1 MLKLMENA
9 PKKSITRDAQRLE
22 SIPIGQIKPN
32 PNQPRRVFNE
42 CSIEELSRSIRE
54 VGLLQPITVRKIN
67 TGYEIIAGERR
78 LRACKKA
85 GFTHINA
92 VIVNAYE
99 QESALLA
106 LIENLQR
113 ENLHFFEEAEG
124 YQNIIKE
131 HGFTQEELAKKVGK
145 NQSTIAN
152 KLRLLRMSQQVRTA
166 IVCNRLTERHA
177 RALLRIHDPKQQ
189 LELIEHIK
197 KKSLSV
203 QLTEGLIQ
211 KTLDKMFGE
220 EKAKG
225 GMRRVIR
232 DGRILINSMKSV
244 VDNLRAKGLDACMK
258 VDEYDSAI
266 EIHLLLPKQDVK
278 PSTGFSVL
286 G

>member
-1 MLKLMENA
+1 MLKLIDNNV
-9 PKKSITRDAQRLE
+9 KKNISRDAQRLE
-22 SIPIGQIKPN
+22 SIPIQSIRPN
-32 PNQPRRVFNE
+32 PYQPRRVFNE
-42 CSIEELSRSIRE
+42 CSIDELSRSISE
-54 VGLLQPITVRKIN
+54 VGLLQPITVRKIG
-67 TGYEIIAGERR
+67 TSYEIIAGERR

-92 VIVNAYE
+92 VVVNAYE

-152 KLRLLRMSQQVRTA
+152 KLRLLRMTPQIRNA
-166 IVCNRLTERHA
+166 IVCNHLTERHA
-177 RALLRIHDPKQQ
+177 RALLRIHDPQMQ
-189 LELIEHIK
+189 LDLIEHIR

-211 KTLDKMFGE
+211 KTLDKMYGE

-244 VDNLRAKGLDACMK
+244 VDNLRAKGIDACMK
-258 VDEYDSAI
+258 VDEGDNAI
-266 EIHLLLPKQDVK
+266 EIHLLLPKQHVK
-278 PSTGFSVL
+278 PSSGYSNI